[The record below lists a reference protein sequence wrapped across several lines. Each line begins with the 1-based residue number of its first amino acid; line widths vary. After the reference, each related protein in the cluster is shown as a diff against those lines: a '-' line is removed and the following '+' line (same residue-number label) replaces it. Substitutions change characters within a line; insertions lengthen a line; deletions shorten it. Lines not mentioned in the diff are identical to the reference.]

1 MTDRETWETLTAPET
16 ESVLEPES
24 NKPEAEIAKQ
34 SRGAAANLASLVRIE
49 HTVFSLP
56 FVIMATLIGSGGVP
70 GIKTIALIIIALTSA
85 RTAAMSFNRVA
96 DLKYDSRN
104 PRTSLRELVTGAVS
118 KTAAGWLVAL
128 SSLFFV
134 VSAFALN
141 SICGVLSFPVLALIL
156 GYSYTK
162 RFTWLSH
169 AILGLALGI
178 SPGAAWLAVGAPL
191 SVVPFIMTA
200 IVLFWV
206 AGFDI
211 LYSLADVEFDRR
223 EGLESIPAK
232 FGIRKALFVSRA
244 SHFLC
249 ALLMVALYGEFG
261 FPLWSYLAL
270 TPALALLIRQHTLV
284 SENDL
289 SKLSVAFFTANG
301 WLGVIFAALT
311 LVVYFVVN

>member
-1 MTDRETWETLTAPET
+1 MTERGTGEILTASET
-16 ESVLEPES
+16 ESAPSAEP
-24 NKPEAEIAKQ
+24 NKPQAEITKQ
-34 SRGAAANLASLVRIE
+34 SRGASANLASLVRIE

-70 GIKTIALIIIALTSA
+70 DITTIALIIIALTSA

-104 PRTSLRELVTGAVS
+104 PRTSSRELVTGAVS

-134 VSAFALN
+134 ASAFALN
-141 SICGVLSFPVLALIL
+141 NICGVLSFPTLALIL

-178 SPGAAWLAVGAPL
+178 SPGAAWLAVEAQFSAAP
-191 SVVPFIMTA
+191 VIMSA

-211 LYSLADVEFDRR
+211 LYSLADVEFDRQ
-223 EGLESIPAK
+223 EGLKSIPAK
-232 FGIRKALFVSRA
+232 FGIKKALFMSRA
-244 SHFLC
+244 SHLLC
-249 ALLMVALYGEFG
+249 ALLMVALYSDLG

-270 TPALALLIRQHTLV
+270 TPALALLIRQSTLV